1 MYHFVKIRSKDKPE
15 TKGFW
20 YFVPNSIEQVQEHF
34 NKIFGQEMAK
44 LFATQISEEELLKKA
59 RQVWAD
65 INNTG
70 NSYWNKDSD
79 LVKEIKAQYSSRMKE
94 EVNKIIE
101 TPAFKDQMQNDAKNF
116 VDEMIKETRRKMIEE
131 IRGRMAGIWVNGY
144 GTSCGFSLKQA
155 IEQTVIEM
163 AAR

>member
-1 MYHFVKIRSKDKPE
+1 MELNTEINRV
-15 TKGFW
+15 
-20 YFVPNSIEQVQEHF
+20 
-34 NKIFGQEMAK
+34 FGQEMAK
-44 LFATQISEEELLKKA
+44 LFAAQISEEELLKKA

-94 EVNKIIE
+94 EVNKIME
-101 TPAFKDQMQNDAKNF
+101 TPAFKDQIQMDAKKF
-116 VDEMIKETRRKMIEE
+116 VDEMVQETRRKMINEVSN
-131 IRGRMAGIWVNGY
+131 RMAGIWLNGY
-144 GTSCGFSLKQA
+144 GSDGGPSLKQA

>member
-1 MYHFVKIRSKDKPE
+1 MELNAEINRV
-15 TKGFW
+15 
-20 YFVPNSIEQVQEHF
+20 
-34 NKIFGQEMAK
+34 FGQEMAK
-44 LFATQISEEELLKKA
+44 LFAAEISEEELLKKA

-94 EVNKIIE
+94 EVNKIME
-101 TPAFKDQMQNDAKNF
+101 TPAFKDQMQMDAKNF
-116 VDEMIKETRRKMIEE
+116 VDEMVQETRRKMIDEVSN
-131 IRGRMAGIWVNGY
+131 RMAGIWLNGY
-144 GTSCGFSLKQA
+144 GMTGGPSLKQA

-163 AAR
+163 TAR